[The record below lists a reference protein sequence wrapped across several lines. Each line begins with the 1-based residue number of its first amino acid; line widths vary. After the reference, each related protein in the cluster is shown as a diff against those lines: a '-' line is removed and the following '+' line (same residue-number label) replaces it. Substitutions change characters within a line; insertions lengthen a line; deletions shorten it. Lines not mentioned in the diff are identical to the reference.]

1 MAIFSKVGSKLRPIT
16 WGPPKIPQIYFA
28 KICTIKLSEKSQSV
42 MVKEYKKSSIKK
54 EGDGVGFGLLDL
66 DS

>member
-28 KICTIKLSEKSQSV
+28 KICTIKLSEKSQ
-42 MVKEYKKSSIKK
+42 KCHGQRIQKK
-54 EGDGVGFGLLDL
+54 
-66 DS
+66 